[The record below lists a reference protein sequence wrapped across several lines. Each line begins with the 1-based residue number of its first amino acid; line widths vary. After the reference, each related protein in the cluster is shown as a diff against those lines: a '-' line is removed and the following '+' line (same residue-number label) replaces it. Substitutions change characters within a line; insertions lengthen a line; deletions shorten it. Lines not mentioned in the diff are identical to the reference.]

1 MMAHFR
7 SCGPVSSQELLTL
20 GHFRH
25 PLDYSQWA
33 RTGSW
38 QLQQLRLAHSNSGW
52 HACIAEAAVFG
63 REYPLAGEQAGHAQQ
78 PGHGFGTAPVFLASI
93 STILGAVLFLRF
105 GYAVGHVGLWGSFG
119 IIALGHLVTIP
130 TVLAVAEIATNRRV
144 AGGGAYYIISRSFG
158 TSIGGSI
165 GIALYLSQ
173 AISVAFYLVAFAEA
187 FEPLYAWS
195 ASTRGI
201 GIDPRWVSLPATAL
215 LAALMLTKGARSGVR
230 ALWFVSAALF
240 SSILLFMLGSG
251 PESVRPDGVSLNS
264 QIPDPDPFGM
274 VFATCFPA
282 FTGMIA
288 GLGLSGDL
296 KRPEKSIPLG
306 TIGATLAGMVVY
318 ALVAVKLAASATP
331 EALADKQFIMAEIAI
346 WGPAIYIGLGAAAFS
361 SALGSLLVAPRT
373 LQALARDR
381 VLPVS
386 SLNRLLAAGSGDA
399 QEPVAATLVSSVL
412 AAVFVLAGSMDGIA
426 QVLTMFFMVT
436 YGALCSVSFLEYF
449 AGNPSYRPTF
459 HSRWYVSLLG
469 ALMCALIMLQMS
481 PLYALLATLLMVLT
495 YFGLRRTHLGERDLT
510 AIFQGTLF
518 QLTRHLQ
525 IMLQANRAEGP
536 KGGWRPSIVAV
547 TRFGDQRLG
556 HFDLLRWICYRHGFG
571 QFLHFIEGEYSFRG
585 ELEARTQVSQLIERG
600 EISNA
605 GILVDSLICP
615 SFSGAVAHTLQLPG
629 VSGLPN
635 NCVLFEFD
643 KQRPEE
649 IGEVA
654 QGAHLAAES
663 IFNVLVL
670 RSTQYRFGYRSSI
683 HLWVTEETLDC
694 APLMVLLAYIIVGHP
709 EWRRAQIQLF
719 ACSDSHKA
727 EREKDRLSSLLEEGR
742 LPIPSQNITP
752 VPCANESALE
762 VEVGRR
768 SASAD
773 LTIAGLLG
781 TDIERDR
788 ASEALMRLDKANDV
802 LFVLSS
808 ERVLID

>member
-1 MMAHFR
+1 MAR
-7 SCGPVSSQELLTL
+7 P
-20 GHFRH
+20 RH
-25 PLDYSQWA
+25 
-33 RTGSW
+33 
-38 QLQQLRLAHSNSGW
+38 RLAW
-52 HACIAEAAVFG
+52 AESTA
-63 REYPLAGEQAGHAQQ
+63 PQT
-78 PGHGFGTAPVFLASI
+78 GHGFGTAPVFLASI

-105 GYAVGHVGLWGSFG
+105 GYAVAHVGLWGSFG

-130 TVLAVAEIATNRRV
+130 TVLAVSEIATNRRV

-173 AISVAFYLVAFAEA
+173 VISVAFYLVAFAEA
-187 FEPLYAWS
+187 FEPLYAWAAS
-195 ASTRGI
+195 AHGI
-201 GIDPRWVSLPATAL
+201 AADPRWVSLPSTAL
-215 LAALMLTKGARSGVR
+215 LAAIVLTRGARSGVR

-240 SSILLFMLGSG
+240 ASILLFLLGTG
-251 PESVRPDGVSLNS
+251 PEAVRPDGLNLTS
-264 QIPDPDPFGM
+264 RIQDPDPFGT

-306 TIGATLAGMVVY
+306 TISATLAGMVVY
-318 ALVAVKLAASATP
+318 ALVAIKLASSATP
-331 EALADKQFIMAEIAI
+331 EALAADQFIMAEVAV

-361 SALGSLLVAPRT
+361 SALGSILVAPRT
-373 LQALARDR
+373 LQALGRDR
-381 VLPVS
+381 VLPVP
-386 SLNRLLAAGSGDA
+386 SLNRMLAAGSGDER
-399 QEPVAATLVSSVL
+399 EPTFATLVSSLITV
-412 AAVFVLAGSMDGIA
+412 VFVLAGTMDGIA

-469 ALMCALIMLQMS
+469 AIMCALIMLQIS
-481 PLYALLATLLMVLT
+481 PFYALLSILLMVLA
-495 YFGLRRTHLGERDLT
+495 YFGLRRTRKGERDLT
-510 AIFQGTLF
+510 AIFQGTMF
-518 QLTRHLQ
+518 QLTRRLQ
-525 IMLQANRAEGP
+525 IMLQTSRAEGA

-547 TRFGDQRLG
+547 TRFGDERLG
-556 HFDLLRWICYRHGFG
+556 HFDLLRWICHRHGFG
-571 QFLHFIEGEYSFRG
+571 HFLQFIDGEYSFRG
-585 ELEARTQVSQLIERG
+585 EIEARTQVGKLIERS
-600 EISNA
+600 EMTNA

-615 SFSGAVAHTLQLPG
+615 TFSGAVAHTLQMPG

-643 KQRPEE
+643 KQHPEE

-654 QGAHLAAES
+654 QGALLAAES
-663 IFNVLVL
+663 VFNVLIL

-694 APLMVLLAYIIVGHP
+694 APMMLLLAFIIVGHP
-709 EWRRAQIQLF
+709 EWRRAKIQLF
-719 ACSDSHKA
+719 ACFDSLEA
-727 EREKDRLSSLLEEGR
+727 GQEEDRLPGLLSEGR
-742 LPIPSQNITP
+742 LPISSQNITA
-752 VPCANESALE
+752 VQCADSAALD

-768 SASAD
+768 SAEAD
-773 LTIAGLLG
+773 LTITGLLG
-781 TDIERDR
+781 ADIEPDR
-788 ASEALMRLDKANDV
+788 AGEALMRLDKANDV

-808 ERVLID
+808 ERVSID